1 MRRALN
7 ISAAVAGAAIAF
19 SKPIFK
25 IIDRL
30 SEMDF
35 LATYAG
41 PVGRFLET
49 GWGTLSSIAVGAAI
63 IGFSIYQGLRQ
74 RRADPAVTAKSRIGA
89 PLLPATRSTAPK
101 KADEPESIFIPRIS
115 RTHIRLISD
124 ETGLLELA
132 QQQDV
137 VILHVLTKLNSLTQ
151 GYVED
156 LVSILESLTHGN
168 PQLSALEHLDIIG
181 RIRDLTVLLKCPTQN
196 RIDRI
201 RHGPL
206 A

>member
-19 SKPIFK
+19 SRPIFK

-49 GWGTLSSIAVGAAI
+49 GWGTLTSIAVGAGI

-74 RRADPAVTAKSRIGA
+74 RRADPAVTAKSCIDV
-89 PLLPATRSTAPK
+89 PLIPAKRSTAPPK
-101 KADEPESIFIPRIS
+101 S
-115 RTHIRLISD
+115 R
-124 ETGLLELA
+124 
-132 QQQDV
+132 
-137 VILHVLTKLNSLTQ
+137 
-151 GYVED
+151 
-156 LVSILESLTHGN
+156 
-168 PQLSALEHLDIIG
+168 
-181 RIRDLTVLLKCPTQN
+181 
-196 RIDRI
+196 
-201 RHGPL
+201 
-206 A
+206 